1 MTLVESNSVW
11 GLIIS
16 LFGKKEELN
25 THISA
30 IGLLHIFQVSFLA
43 NFLVLLKKDLTTI
56 ESLIKNKKKS
66 VDLN

>member
-1 MTLVESNSVW
+1 MTLVESNSVL

-25 THISA
+25 TPISA
-30 IGLLHIFQVSFLA
+30 IGLLHIFQVCFLA

-56 ESLIKNKKKS
+56 ESLIKKKKNP
-66 VDLN
+66 LI